1 MTDQLRRNGS
11 LTEMLAGALRDG
23 AHGLGS
29 VPSLLRQVLEEE
41 SWREMVT
48 QRGERVLHER
58 FADYVTTQPLAG
70 LGASVELVERVIG
83 TDDPDLLR
91 LWLNARKGKRGRPR
105 KGTNKST
112 ESVGISTND
121 SAPVADRL
129 ARDAPNEYEAVKR
142 GEKTINAAAVAAGI
156 RPHRISVRLDR
167 PESIARSLRQHL
179 TAEQLSTLAR
189 LLLEG

>member
-48 QRGERVLHER
+48 QRGERVFHER
-58 FADYVTTQPLAG
+58 FADYVTAPPLAG
-70 LGASVELVERVIG
+70 LGSDVGLVRRIVAEDDTASK
-83 TDDPDLLR
+83 LLR
-91 LWLNARKGKRGRPR
+91 KALKGQGRR
-105 KGTNKST
+105 TDIRNNRTEVGTRT
-112 ESVGISTND
+112 GTTRTYALE
-121 SAPVADRL
+121 RL
-129 ARDAPNEYEAVKR
+129 ERDAPELHAEVLAGNLSPHAAMVK
-142 GEKTINAAAVAAGI
+142 AGF
-156 RPHRISVRLDR
+156 RRRTVTVPVDS
-167 PESIARSLRQHL
+167 PESAASALRKHL
-179 TAEQLSTLAR
+179 KPEQLSTLAR